1 MAAIK
6 PNVIFVLGGP
16 GAGKGTQCARIS
28 ETYDYVHLSAG
39 ELLREEAAKPDSTLG
54 KEINEHIKNG
64 STVPVAITCKLLE
77 NAMKNSGKENFLIDG
92 FPRNKDNIDGWQK
105 AMDGKV
111 NIQCVLFFDCDEQ
124 TCVARCLARGKAS
137 GRIDDNEQSL
147 KKRIVTYN
155 ESTRPLIQLFEKDNL
170 VKRIDASNHVD
181 KVFQDVRNVLNNI
194 KSTTE

>member
-1 MAAIK
+1 
-6 PNVIFVLGGP
+6 
-16 GAGKGTQCARIS
+16 
-28 ETYDYVHLSAG
+28 
-39 ELLREEAAKPDSTLG
+39 
-54 KEINEHIKNG
+54 
-64 STVPVAITCKLLE
+64 
-77 NAMKNSGKENFLIDG
+77 
-92 FPRNKDNIDGWQK
+92 
-105 AMDGKV
+105 MDGKV

-181 KVFQDVRNVLNNI
+181 KVQSIKFFFVLNKNKFI
-194 KSTTE
+194 EILGISRCSKCIEQYQINN